1 MISNQCCP
9 AAQSLT
15 DIPAEGCSVNFGQR
29 QKFIFQR
36 LRDGHGDRMP
46 ITDVDAAKIS
56 TWIALKAAQDDT
68 KIAVTP
74 FIENPADDGGDARTY
89 GGGNETLNGIEMV
102 VGSNPINVTCRLNG
116 KKQDI
121 IAALKLL
128 ECEALS
134 NNLGVYAI
142 NEKGQIEGIKEGR
155 DWYPAPIQ
163 KFYVSDKKHGDF
175 DGPDYNDMSF
185 SYAPG
190 YSDNLDVITLDQS
203 ALQL

>member
-1 MISNQCCP
+1 MLSNCCP
-9 AAQSLT
+9 ASSTLPT
-15 DIPAEGCSVNFGQR
+15 IPAETCAQNFGQR

-36 LRDGHGDRMP
+36 LKDGHGDRVS
-46 ITDVDAAKIS
+46 IDDVDAVKIS
-56 TWIALKAAQDDT
+56 TWVALKGSGDDT
-68 KIAVTP
+68 QIAVTP

-102 VGSNPINVTCRLNG
+102 IGSNPTNTSCRLNG

-134 NNLGVYAI
+134 NNLGVYSI
-142 NEKGQIEGIKEGR
+142 NEKGQIEGIKEGHK
-155 DWYPAPIQ
+155 WFPAPIQ
-163 KFYVSDKKHGDF
+163 KFFVSDKKHGDF

>member
-1 MISNQCCP
+1 MLSNCCP
-9 AAQSLT
+9 AAST
-15 DIPAEGCSVNFGQR
+15 VPTIPAETCAQNFGQR

-36 LRDGHGDRMP
+36 LRDGHGDRIP

-142 NEKGQIEGIKEGR
+142 NEKGQIEGIHEGR

-163 KFYVSDKKHGDF
+163 KFFVSDKKHGDF

>member
-1 MISNQCCP
+1 MLSNCCP
-9 AAQSLT
+9 AASTLPT
-15 DIPAEGCSVNFGQR
+15 IPAETCAQNFGQR

-36 LRDGHGDRMP
+36 LRDGHGDRIP

-102 VGSNPINVTCRLNG
+102 IGSNPINVTCRLNG

-121 IAALKLL
+121 IAALKSL

-163 KFYVSDKKHGDF
+163 KFFVSDKKHGDF

-190 YSDNLDVITLDQS
+190 YSDSLDVITLDQS

>member
-1 MISNQCCP
+1 MLSNCCP
-9 AAQSLT
+9 AAST
-15 DIPAEGCSVNFGQR
+15 VPTIPAETCAQNFGQR

-36 LRDGHGDRMP
+36 LRDGHGDRIP

-142 NEKGQIEGIKEGR
+142 NEKGQIEGVHEGR

-190 YSDNLDVITLDQS
+190 YSDSLDVITLDQS

>member
-1 MISNQCCP
+1 MLSNCCP
-9 AAQSLT
+9 ADSTLPT
-15 DIPAEGCSVNFGQR
+15 IPAETCAQNFGQR

-36 LRDGHGDRMP
+36 LRDGHGDRIP

-142 NEKGQIEGIKEGR
+142 NEKGQIEGVHEGR

-190 YSDNLDVITLDQS
+190 YSDSLDVITLDQS

>member
-1 MISNQCCP
+1 MLSNCCP
-9 AAQSLT
+9 ASSTLPT
-15 DIPAEGCSVNFGQR
+15 IPAETCAQNFGQR

-36 LRDGHGDRMP
+36 LKDSRGDRVS
-46 ITDVDAAKIS
+46 IDDTDAVKIS
-56 TWIALKAAQDDT
+56 TWVALKGSGDDT
-68 KIAVTP
+68 QIAVTP

-102 VGSNPINVTCRLNG
+102 IGSNPTNVTCRLNG

-134 NNLGVYAI
+134 NNLGVYSI
-142 NEKGQIEGIKEGR
+142 NEKGQIEGIKEGHK
-155 DWYPAPIQ
+155 WFPAPIQ
-163 KFYVSDKKHGDF
+163 KFFVSDKKHGDF

>member
-1 MISNQCCP
+1 MLSNCCP
-9 AAQSLT
+9 ADSTLPT
-15 DIPAEGCSVNFGQR
+15 IPAETCAQNFGQR

-36 LRDGHGDRMP
+36 LRDGHGNRIP

-142 NEKGQIEGIKEGR
+142 NEKGQIEGVHEGR

-190 YSDNLDVITLDQS
+190 YSDSLDVITLDQS